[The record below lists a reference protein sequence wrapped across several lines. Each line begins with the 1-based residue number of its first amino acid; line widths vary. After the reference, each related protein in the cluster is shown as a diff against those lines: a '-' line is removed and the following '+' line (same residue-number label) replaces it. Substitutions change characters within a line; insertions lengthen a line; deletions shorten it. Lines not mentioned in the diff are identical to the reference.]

1 MVFIEKADT
10 AFTLIAE
17 AKDVGLLDRGI
28 APDTAF
34 TLIAEAKDV
43 GLLDRG
49 IAPDALDIA
58 IEHLRRLMET
68 PADPEADLK
77 ESGGMVGELLQ
88 EKDALTQK
96 HRRLKESIA

>member
-1 MVFIEKADT
+1 MVFIEKA
-10 AFTLIAE
+10 
-17 AKDVGLLDRGI
+17 
-28 APDTAF
+28 DTAF

-96 HRRLKESIA
+96 TSATEREHCRS

>member
-1 MVFIEKADT
+1 MVFIEKA
-10 AFTLIAE
+10 
-17 AKDVGLLDRGI
+17 
-28 APDTAF
+28 DTAF

-68 PADPEADLK
+68 PAK
-77 ESGGMVGELLQ
+77 KRM
-88 EKDALTQK
+88 
-96 HRRLKESIA
+96 R